1 MLHVLGLAVPARR
14 LASILKEQDAWQEE
28 QTLMWKRELEV
39 IQLLVLS
46 LYQVMSNCLHDI
58 NP

>member
-1 MLHVLGLAVPARR
+1 MFQVCKMLHVLGLAVPAGR

-39 IQLLVLS
+39 I
-46 LYQVMSNCLHDI
+46 
-58 NP
+58 